1 MKQGLADELADEL
14 ASHLGVAVLEEG
26 GELGVEI
33 RGLVDVSEHG
43 VELLGE
49 QVPADL
55 AQPEDHGRLQV
66 HGATLHEDQSTSQ
79 GMPVELLEDVLVIQV
94 DEDADAA
101 LQLVIYIR
109 LGESLTGL
117 SQ

>member
-1 MKQGLADELADEL
+1 MWNFWVNKCP
-14 ASHLGVAVLEEG
+14 H
-26 GELGVEI
+26 
-33 RGLVDVSEHG
+33 
-43 VELLGE
+43 
-49 QVPADL
+49 L

-109 LGESLTGL
+109 LRESLTGL